1 MTDTATALRRAFDR
15 SFAEPPPAGLA
26 VLEDFLAIRMVGAAY
41 AVRLPEIAGLHAGRK
56 IVPIP
61 RTEPELLGIVG
72 LRGTVVPVF
81 DLRVLLGCPEG
92 ADLRWLMLAR
102 APQPVPLAF
111 EQFEGFVRIAGAPEP
126 ALTTSRHISGAVLL
140 AGVPRPII
148 DMASLLE
155 TIAKRKGNS

>member
-1 MTDTATALRRAFDR
+1 MTDIAAALRRAFDR
-15 SFAEPPPAGLA
+15 SFAEPLPAGLA
-26 VLEDFLAIRMVGAAY
+26 AFEDFLAIRIGGTAY

-56 IVPIP
+56 VVPIP
-61 RTEPELLGIVG
+61 RTAPELLGIVG

-92 ADLRWLMLAR
+92 AGPRWLMLAR
-102 APQPVPLAF
+102 SSQPVALAF
-111 EQFEGFVRIAGAPEP
+111 EQFEGYLRIAAAPEP
-126 ALTTSRHISGAVLL
+126 ALKTSRHISEAVLV

-155 TIAKRKGNS
+155 AIARRKSVS